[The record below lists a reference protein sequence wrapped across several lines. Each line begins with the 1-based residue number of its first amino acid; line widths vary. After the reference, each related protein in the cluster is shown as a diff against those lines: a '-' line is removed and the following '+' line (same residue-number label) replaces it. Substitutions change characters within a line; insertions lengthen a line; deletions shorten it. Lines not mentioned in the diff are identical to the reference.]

1 MLSKSLP
8 LLRQLLR
15 WNLAQSVE
23 QLGLRRRSRQQFPS
37 ALTLQSAP
45 CEPLLPCDSEP
56 LLLRIAK
63 QAFDLAIG
71 PRQAGYIVTVEEA
84 GPIALTHFVE
94 VTATIVESG

>member
-37 ALTLQSAP
+37 ALTLQSAS
-45 CEPLLPCDSEP
+45 CEPLLPRDSEP
-56 LLLRIAK
+56 LTPRIAK
-63 QAFDLAIG
+63 QAFDLVIG
-71 PRQAGYIVTVEEA
+71 PRQAGHIVTVEEA
-84 GPIALTHFVE
+84 GPIAPTHFVE
-94 VTATIVESG
+94 VTAKIIESG